1 MDCATLPDL
10 DSLDVEA
17 LKALAIRHRVEIAAQ
32 RAEIAARDAAIA
44 IREAEIASRDAE
56 IAQQRQTLSD
66 ELAELRRSSSEQI
79 EHLKLVIEK
88 LRRRVFG
95 VKSEKIVIQLEQL
108 ELHLEELESSQAEME
123 AAVERVLPAAEP
135 KTRSRRKPLPEHLPR
150 EVVSHAFHG
159 DCCPDCG
166 GQLRQFGEDVSEQL
180 EYIPDSFKVIR
191 HVRPKF
197 ACSGCEHVV
206 EAPAPSRPIERGLAG
221 PGLLAHVLVSKFAD
235 HLPLY
240 RQSEIYA
247 RQGVEIE
254 RSTLAGWVG
263 GASELLAPLIDA
275 IQKHVL
281 AGAKLHADDTPMPVL
296 APGSGKTKTG
306 RLWTYVRDDRPAGED
321 TAPAVWFAY
330 SEDRKGE
337 HPRQH
342 LKNFRGGLQ
351 ADAYAGF
358 HHLYGDGAI
367 YEVACWAHAR
377 RKFHEIHVIHAS
389 PTTTE
394 ALARI
399 GALYAIEDEVRGKP
413 ADLRLS
419 VRQARARPLL
429 EDLRKWM
436 EKALHSLSAKSETAA
451 AIRYALSRWRA
462 LTRYTEDGLLEI
474 DNSAA
479 ERALRAVALGRK
491 NYLFAGS
498 DCGGERAAVMYSLIG
513 TALCRVR
520 HSADHAALPTMPNGS
535 RILLSRVRRCRP
547 IAQCC
552 RAATRHSLEDLQ
564 SVEERKQLISWSV
577 PAGAFFVQRVE
588 FCQSCFL
595 ECQVRMQVDLRGFE

>member
-1 MDCATLPDL
+1 MDAAQLPDL
-10 DSLDVEA
+10 DGLDREA
-17 LKALAIRHRVEIAAQ
+17 LKALLVAHREELRSLAASHEDEL
-32 RAEIAARDAAIA
+32 RSLHAELESHR
-44 IREAEIASRDAE
+44 R
-56 IAQQRQTLSD
+56 TLS
-66 ELAELRRSSSEQI
+66 EQTQELRLSGEQI

-88 LRRRVFG
+88 LRRRIFG

-123 AAVERVLPAAEP
+123 AAVERVTPTEEP

-150 EVVSHAFHG
+150 EVVTHLPHG
-159 DCCPDCG
+159 NCCPDCG
-166 GQLRQFGEDVSEQL
+166 GQLRQFGHDVTEQL
-180 EYIPDSFKVIR
+180 EYIPESFKVIR

-197 ACSGCEHVV
+197 ACSGCDRLV
-206 EAPAPSRPIERGLAG
+206 EAAAPSRPIERGLAG

-263 GASELLAPLIDA
+263 GASELLSPLVDA

-281 AGAKLHADDTPMPVL
+281 AGSKLHADDTPIPVL

-342 LKNFRGGLQ
+342 LKNFEGGLQ

-377 RKFHEIHVIHAS
+377 RKFHEIHAIHAS

-394 ALARI
+394 ALERI
-399 GALYAIEDEVRGKP
+399 RDLYVIEDQIRGKP
-413 ADLRLS
+413 ADMRLTI
-419 VRQARARPLL
+419 RQTRARPLL
-429 EDLRKWM
+429 DDFRKWM
-436 EKALHSLSAKSETAA
+436 EKALRSLSSKSETAG

-462 LTRYTEDGLLEI
+462 LTRYTEDGHLEI

-498 DCGGERAAVMYSLIG
+498 DAGGDRAAAMYSLIG
-513 TALCRVR
+513 SANLNGLDPELYLRNVLAQI
-520 HSADHAALPTMPNGS
+520 ADHPIS
-535 RILLSRVRRCRP
+535 RIEELLP
-547 IAQCC
+547 WNLAP
-552 RAATRHSLEDLQ
+552 SLQ
-564 SVEERKQLISWSV
+564 T
-577 PAGAFFVQRVE
+577 
-588 FCQSCFL
+588 QSC
-595 ECQVRMQVDLRGFE
+595 QAA